1 MSANLIRKQSDSGR
15 SSVRLLLSVGLPVLL
30 LLTFV
35 GKQIFNFDDIGWHN
49 GFNHPLTGWDHLVTM
64 LAVGIWAAQL
74 RGQAIW
80 MLPLAFV
87 GVMSLGGLAGAAG
100 LAIPSVEGIILL
112 SAAVFSVLI
121 TRKIR
126 FSTTVNVSIVAFFAF
141 FHGFAHGQE
150 ISTSASLISYTL
162 GFMLATLL
170 LHGAGIL
177 LVKLV
182 LFSVT
187 CLLTVMF
194 SNSALAKSAEARLII
209 KASNYALSGNPKYY
223 KNLNTPR
230 YGYSTI
236 VAEVKGPIESDCRHE
251 VDRTPDN
258 IAYSTQLK
266 PDTPSLTSA
275 RLKVTESKSNPIS
288 TALTLNKAYSI
299 THAGFP
305 QLTSRN
311 TAPANSV
318 NLDFKNYYPDINHT
332 PGQALLSNGVGLTS
346 PPLLHHNAFAIFP
359 PISPGLRNISIVS
372 PEEPP
377 LQWDLNRFYTFA
389 SSQPRR
395 DFIYPVP
402 IISGKPFGPNLTQS
416 DKPSPKINIGLTRSK
431 TQSYQPACAIT
442 GRYIAIVPDIIR
454 NSFEIDSRSDLAPG
468 PADAGDIDKTHSLP
482 SNRYDW
488 LFCKQ
493 SRLFVAPPSKITTY
507 FEIYA

>member
-1 MSANLIRKQSDSGR
+1 MLANLFRKQSDSGR

-30 LLTFV
+30 VLTFV

-177 LVKLV
+177 LAKLV

-194 SNSALAKSAEARLII
+194 SNSALAKSTEASLII
-209 KASNYALSGNPKYY
+209 QASNHAFSGNPEYY
-223 KNLNTPR
+223 KNINTLR

-236 VAEVKGPIESDCRHE
+236 LAEVKGPIESTCRHE
-251 VDRTPDN
+251 ADRTPDN
-258 IAYSTQLK
+258 IAYSSQLK
-266 PDTPSLTSA
+266 PDTPILTSS
-275 RLKVTESKSNPIS
+275 RLKVAEAKSNLIS

-299 THAGFP
+299 THDGIP
-305 QLTSRN
+305 QLTSTN
-311 TAPANSV
+311 IALANSV

-359 PISPGLRNISIVS
+359 PISPELHNISIVS
-372 PEEPP
+372 PEEIP
-377 LQWDLNRFYTFA
+377 LQWDLNRFHTFA

-395 DFIYPVP
+395 DFIYPVQ
-402 IISGKPFGPNLTQS
+402 IISGKPFGPNLTPS

-431 TQSYQPACAIT
+431 TQNCQPACAIT
-442 GRYIAIVPDIIR
+442 GRHIAIVPNIIR
-454 NSFEIDSRSDLAPG
+454 NSFEIDPRSDLAPVLTV
-468 PADAGDIDKTHSLP
+468 AGDIDKTHSLP
-482 SNRYDW
+482 SNRNDW

-493 SRLFVAPPSKITTY
+493 SHLFVAPPSKITTH

>member
-1 MSANLIRKQSDSGR
+1 MLANLIRKQSDSGR
-15 SSVRLLLSVGLPVLL
+15 SSSRLLLSVGLPVVL
-30 LLTFV
+30 LLTFI

-126 FSTTVNVSIVAFFAF
+126 FSTTINVSIVAFFAF
-141 FHGFAHGQE
+141 FHGFAHGHE

-194 SNSALAKSAEARLII
+194 SNSALAKSTEASLMIQ
-209 KASNYALSGNPKYY
+209 ASNHAFSGGPKYY
-223 KNLNTPR
+223 KNSNTLR
-230 YGYSTI
+230 FGYSTI
-236 VAEVKGPIESDCRHE
+236 LAEVKGPIKSDCRYKA
-251 VDRTPDN
+251 DPNPDN
-258 IAYSTQLK
+258 IGYSSQLK
-266 PDTPSLTSA
+266 PDISSLTST
-275 RLKVTESKSNPIS
+275 RLKVTESKSNLIS
-288 TALTLNKAYSI
+288 TTLTLYKAYSVI
-299 THAGFP
+299 HDDIP
-305 QLTSRN
+305 QLTSTN
-311 TAPANSV
+311 TTLANSV

-332 PGQALLSNGVGLTS
+332 PGQVLLSNGVGVTS
-346 PPLLHHNAFAIFP
+346 PPLLHHNVNSIFP
-359 PISPGLRNISIVS
+359 PIPPELRNISIFS
-372 PEEPP
+372 PEETA
-377 LQWDLNRFYTFA
+377 LQWDFNRFDTFA
-389 SSQPRR
+389 FSRPRR
-395 DFIYPVP
+395 DYIYPVQ
-402 IISGKPFGPNLTQS
+402 IISGNPFGPNLTPF
-416 DKPSPKINIGLTRSK
+416 DKPSPKTNSGLTRSK
-431 TQSYQPACAIT
+431 NQICQSACTMT
-442 GRYIAIVPDIIR
+442 GRHIAIVPDIIG
-454 NSFEIDSRSDLAPG
+454 NSFEINDRFELTPRHMVT
-468 PADAGDIDKTHSLP
+468 GDINKTQSLS
-482 SNRYDW
+482 SNRNDW

-493 SRLFVAPPSKITTY
+493 SRLFVASHSKITTH
-507 FEIYA
+507 F